1 MIGRRRGL
9 LLVAALILLGA
20 FAVRLWRLDA
30 QSLWHDEA
38 WSVFSAYQPFAPPGP
53 RGSDPN
59 APFAFY
65 TSLHLWMAA
74 AGDSVWA
81 MRYWSL
87 LFGVITVAVTGRIAG
102 RWFGHA
108 AGLLAMLFVGAS
120 PILWVFSQEI
130 RAYIAMPLAALV
142 LLLLV
147 DALLRAIGSRDSRP
161 GTPQQIGRIGLTLL
175 GIELLTLY
183 AHNLSVP
190 IVAWLN
196 VTVVAA
202 LLLRRAIRPLAVWL
216 AGQAALLVLYL
227 PWLLSQQQTGGALNT
242 PPALSPALLWDI
254 WQSYFTGIKAML
266 GADPLLA
273 TLTAGFGALA
283 LTGALLAL
291 TRGRTQR
298 LWLLLSQVAL
308 LPIFQLAIILAARI
322 DFHPRYFIVGVPATL
337 ILTAAGWAG
346 QSGTN
351 TRSVPIITVIGHL
364 RPALAAAAAI
374 LAIAIFVRMT
384 AMLYSS
390 PVYQHDDFR
399 TIAARYAALGADDAV
414 VIPYG
419 WEPTLD
425 YYRAK
430 MGIRAAF
437 IDVPI
442 HSPATVIIDRLLAE
456 HRPGRRVELLTWYQ
470 LPADMRGAYACFLEA
485 TGEAVDSLTVS
496 GLHTQTFVLGAA
508 PQRSET
514 APEPVDFPPLRL
526 TGAEVITSGANRAC
540 AITRWT
546 LTAPTER
553 AWRAAFRVLN
563 PLGWEIGAAD
573 TDLLT
578 DAQLPTPLW
587 EPGDTWTA
595 FALLE
600 IPPSA
605 PPDAYPITAT
615 AYDALTRLPV
625 RLPAMTGMT
634 MAYAGG
640 AAGSAVGAE
649 SLAPLDVAPGVRLL
663 IPAEGFSGETLQPG
677 DTLRLTL
684 IWEAMQGFSAQIVL
698 EGGNWQRM
706 DVSQVTPPASDY
718 PSERMS
724 WHALRVPAEASGRA
738 TLRVAVNGEQPVWL
752 ADYPIAPVERRFDDP
767 GAVDGDVDLPADET
781 VTFPGVGRLVRA
793 AIPEGPIQ
801 AGQPFA
807 VRLLWEALHTPEIAY
822 TVFVHLRAPDGTI
835 IAQSDRQPADGV
847 RPTTGWIAGEYVQDA
862 HRLTFND
869 AGYRGAASLVVGLYD
884 PATGERVNL
893 SGGGAFASL
902 PLPIRI
908 E

>member
-1 MIGRRRGL
+1 
-9 LLVAALILLGA
+9 V
-20 FAVRLWRLDA
+20 
-30 QSLWHDEA
+30 
-38 WSVFSAYQPFAPPGP
+38 
-53 RGSDPN
+53 
-59 APFAFY
+59 
-65 TSLHLWMAA
+65 
-74 AGDSVWA
+74 
-81 MRYWSL
+81 
-87 LFGVITVAVTGRIAG
+87 
-102 RWFGHA
+102 
-108 AGLLAMLFVGAS
+108 
-120 PILWVFSQEI
+120 
-130 RAYIAMPLAALV
+130 
-142 LLLLV
+142 
-147 DALLRAIGSRDSRP
+147 
-161 GTPQQIGRIGLTLL
+161 
-175 GIELLTLY
+175 ELLTLY

-202 LLLRRAIRPLAVWL
+202 LLLRRAIRPLAAWL
-216 AGQAALLVLYL
+216 TEQAVLLVLYL

-273 TLTAGFGALA
+273 TLTAGFGAFA

-291 TRGRTQR
+291 ARSRTQR

-322 DFHPRYFIVGVPATL
+322 DFHPRYFILGVPATL
-337 ILTAAGWAG
+337 ILAAAGWAG
-346 QSGTN
+346 QISAN
-351 TRSVPIITVIGHL
+351 KRSVPISYVIGYL

-374 LAIAIFVRMT
+374 LAIVILVRMT
-384 AMLYSS
+384 AVLYSS

-399 TIAARYAALGADDAV
+399 AIAARYAALGADDAV

-470 LPADMRGAYACFLEA
+470 LPADMRGAYACLLEA
-485 TGEAVDSLTVS
+485 TGETVDSLTVS

-508 PQRSET
+508 PQRSEGES
-514 APEPVDFPPLRL
+514 EPVDFPPLRL

-540 AITRWT
+540 VITRWA
-546 LTAPTER
+546 LTAPTGTT
-553 AWRAAFRVLN
+553 WRAAFRVLN
-563 PLGWEIGAAD
+563 PLGWEIGATD

-600 IPPSA
+600 IPASA

-615 AYDALTRLPV
+615 AYDVLTRLPV
-625 RLPAMTGMT
+625 RLPAMIGAT

-640 AAGSAVGAE
+640 AADSSIGGE
-649 SLAPLDVAPGVRLL
+649 SLAPLDVALGVRLL
-663 IPAEGFSGETLQPG
+663 IPAEGFSGIVLRPG

-684 IWEAMQGFSAQIVL
+684 IWEAARDFNAQIVL
-698 EGGNWQRM
+698 EGSNWQRA
-706 DVSQVTPPASDY
+706 DASQIALPPSAH

-724 WHALRVPAEASGRA
+724 WHALRVPAEASGQA
-738 TLRVAVNGEQPVWL
+738 TLRVAVDGEQPVWL

-767 GAVDGDVDLPADET
+767 GTLDGDVNLPADET

-793 AIPEGPIQ
+793 ALPEGRIQ

-807 VRLLWEALHTPEIAY
+807 VRLLWEATHTPEIAY
-822 TVFVHLRAPDGTI
+822 TVFIHLRAPDGTI
-835 IAQSDRQPADGV
+835 IAQSDRQPADGA
-847 RPTTGWIAGEYVQDA
+847 RPTTGWIAGEYIQDV
-862 HRLTFND
+862 HRLAFND
-869 AGYRGAASLVVGLYD
+869 AGYQGAASLVVGLYD
-884 PATGERVNL
+884 PATGERVSL
-893 SGGGAFASL
+893 SSGRAFAGL
-902 PLPIRI
+902 PMPIRV

>member
-1 MIGRRRGL
+1 MIGGRRGWL
-9 LLVAALILLGA
+9 LFAALILLGA
-20 FAVRLWRLDA
+20 FAARLWRLDA

-87 LFGVITVAVTGRIAG
+87 LFGVVTVAVTGRIAG
-102 RWFGHA
+102 RWFGHR

-130 RAYIAMPLAALV
+130 RAYVTMPLAALI
-142 LLLLV
+142 LLFLV
-147 DALLRAIGSRDSRP
+147 DALLRAIGGRQSRSEM
-161 GTPQQIGRIGLTLL
+161 PQQVRRIWLALL
-175 GIELLTLY
+175 GVELLTLY

-202 LLLRRAIRPLAVWL
+202 LLLRRAIRPLAAWL

-227 PWLLSQQQTGGALNT
+227 PWLLSQQQTGGPLNT
-242 PPALSPALLWDI
+242 PPALSPVLLWDI

-273 TLTAGFGALA
+273 TLTAGFGVFALA
-283 LTGALLAL
+283 GALLAL
-291 TRGRTQR
+291 ARSRTQR
-298 LWLLLSQVAL
+298 LWLLLSQVVL

-322 DFHPRYFIVGVPATL
+322 DLHPRYFILGVPATL

-346 QSGTN
+346 QRVAN
-351 TRSVPIITVIGHL
+351 IRSVPIISVIGHL
-364 RPALAAAAAI
+364 RPGLAAAAAI
-374 LAIAIFVRMT
+374 LAIAILVRMT
-384 AMLYSS
+384 TVLYSS

-399 TIAARYAALGADDAV
+399 AIAARYAALGGDDAV

-425 YYRAK
+425 YYRAQ

-442 HSPATVIIDRLLAE
+442 HSPATVIIDRMLAE
-456 HRPGRRVELLTWYQ
+456 HRAGRRVELLTWYQ
-470 LPADMRGAYACFLEA
+470 LPADMRGAYTCLLEA

-496 GLHTQTFVLGAA
+496 GLHTQTFVLGAT
-508 PQRSET
+508 PQRSEPE
-514 APEPVDFPPLRL
+514 PEPVDFPPLRL
-526 TGAEVITSGANRAC
+526 TGAEAITSGANRAC
-540 AITRWT
+540 AITHWT
-546 LTAPTER
+546 LAAPTR
-553 AWRAAFRVLN
+553 STWRVAFRVLN
-563 PLGWEIGAAD
+563 PLGWEIGATD

-600 IPPSA
+600 IPASA
-605 PPDAYPITAT
+605 PPDAYPITAAT
-615 AYDALTRLPV
+615 YDALTRLPV
-625 RLPAMTGMT
+625 RLPATIGVT

-640 AAGSAVGAE
+640 ATDESAAGSALV
-649 SLAPLDVAPGVRLL
+649 PRNVAPGVRLL
-663 IPAEGFSGETLQPG
+663 IPAEGFSGETLRPG

-684 IWEAMQGFSAQIVL
+684 IWEAAQGFSAQIAL
-698 EGGNWQRM
+698 AGSNWQRM
-706 DVSQVTPPASDY
+706 DASQVMPPPSDQ

-738 TLRVAVNGEQPVWL
+738 VLRVAVDGEGPVWL
-752 ADYPIAPVERRFDDP
+752 AEYPISPVERRFDDP
-767 GAVDGDVDLPADET
+767 GAMDGDVDLPADET
-781 VTFPGVGRLVRA
+781 TTFPGVGRLVRA
-793 AIPEGPIQ
+793 ALPEGPIQ

-807 VRLLWEALHTPEIAY
+807 VRLLWEATHTPEIAY
-822 TVFVHLRAPDGTI
+822 TVFVHLRAPYGAI
-835 IAQSDRQPADGV
+835 IAQSDRPPADGV
-847 RPTTGWIAGEYVQDA
+847 RPTTGWIAGEYIQDV
-862 HRLTFND
+862 HRLAFND
-869 AGYRGAASLVVGLYD
+869 TGYRGAASLVVGLYD
-884 PATGERVNL
+884 PATGERVSL
-893 SGGGAFASL
+893 SSGDAFARL
-902 PLPIRI
+902 PMPIQI